1 MQRLIDLFKKKKKI
15 VIGLMTGTSMD
26 GIDAALVNITNSGN
40 DTKIEPLK
48 FITVPYPKKLRERLL
63 IISQHGGGTVDEIC
77 RLNFLLAQYYVE
89 AIFKI
94 CKISNIDISEV
105 DLIGTHGQTIHHL
118 PDAEEYLGRAI
129 RSTLQIG
136 EPSFVA
142 TKTGVVTVGNFRSA
156 DLALDG
162 QGAPLIPY
170 FDFLL
175 FNSEKYNRV
184 LLNIGG
190 IANVTILLKKS
201 SAEKV
206 LAFDTGPGNM
216 VINALMKK
224 YFNKDYDENGSTAQ
238 KGKISVQLLKKLKSH
253 FYFSKPLPKST
264 GREEF
269 GNEFVKKLIKSAE
282 ALNLS
287 SEDIIATATELTAQT
302 IADAIKYSGLVI
314 SQVDQLIVSGGGVHN
329 KTLMKSLRKKFSS
342 SEVLDS
348 DSLGISGDAKEA
360 ICFAVLAN
368 ETICGNPANLPSVTG
383 AERATVL
390 GSISLP

>member
-48 FITVPYPKKLRERLL
+48 FITVPYPQKLRERLL
-63 IISQHGGGTVDEIC
+63 IISQPGGGTVDEIC

-329 KTLMKSLRKKFSS
+329 KPLMKSLMKKFSS

>member
-1 MQRLIDLFKKKKKI
+1 MKRLIDLFKKKKKI

-40 DTKIEPLK
+40 DTKIEALK
-48 FITVPYPKKLRERLL
+48 FITVPYPQKLRERLL
-63 IISQHGGGTVDEIC
+63 IISQPGGGTVDEIC

-105 DLIGTHGQTIHHL
+105 DLIGTHGQTINHL

-156 DLALDG
+156 NLALDG

-190 IANVTILLKKS
+190 IANVTILPKKS

-287 SEDIIATATELTAQT
+287 SEDIIATATELTAKT

-314 SQVDQLIVSGGGVHN
+314 SQVDQLIISGGGVHN
-329 KTLMKSLRKKFSS
+329 KTLMKSLMKKFSS

-360 ICFAVLAN
+360 ICFAMLAN